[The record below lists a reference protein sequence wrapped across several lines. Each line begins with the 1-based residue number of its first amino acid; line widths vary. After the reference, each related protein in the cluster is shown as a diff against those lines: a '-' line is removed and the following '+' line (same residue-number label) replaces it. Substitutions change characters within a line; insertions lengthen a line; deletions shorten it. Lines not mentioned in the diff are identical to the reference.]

1 MNDEAQRAPSAS
13 LLVIALI
20 VIGCAVIG
28 LAVIRPMSA
37 DATQR
42 AATQAQAAQVE
53 AAERT
58 ERERLGQATLQ
69 QAAALRAESD
79 ARIAGYLGIA
89 GLVVA
94 GALGVM
100 ALGGGTV
107 LAMNYLDAQTMRRT
121 LVLLD
126 AQRQARLDAS
136 AQLEITC
143 QRVPERIAAQRG
155 DKEGF

>member
-1 MNDEAQRAPSAS
+1 MNERPPSTIP
-13 LLVIALI
+13 LVIAMI
-20 VIGCAVIG
+20 VLGCAIIG

-53 AAERT
+53 ATERT

-69 QAAALRAESD
+69 QSAALRAEQD
-79 ARIAGYLGIA
+79 ARVAGYLSIGGLVIA
-89 GLVVA
+89 GLTGLLV
-94 GALGVM
+94 
-100 ALGGGTV
+100 LGGGMLLIV
-107 LAMNYLDAQTMRRT
+107 DHVDARTMRRT